1 MDEDAVRKALAFDP
15 AWERAARAAWL
26 ELMDLAVW
34 GDLRSS
40 RLGATTK
47 IRKRALEI
55 GEKLRSLAADRD
67 WIPQPRER
75 LKNALASALNV
86 REGLNELERAAQA
99 LDGGVDRGA
108 FGARLAELQQYAD
121 ALAPFE
127 NRWAALLD
135 AQYREDNE

>member
-1 MDEDAVRKALAFDP
+1 MDEDAVRQALAFDP
-15 AWERAARAAWL
+15 EWERAARAAWL
-26 ELMDLAVW
+26 GLMDLAVW

-40 RLGATTK
+40 RLGATTQ

-55 GEKLRSLAADRD
+55 GEKFRSLAADRD
-67 WIPQPRER
+67 WIPHPRER
-75 LKNALASALNV
+75 LKNALASALHV

-108 FGARLAELQQYAD
+108 FGARLAELQQFAD